1 MPLPLKLFSLMPK
14 EKVVPSVPTP
24 APAEISPVAFSSKY
38 KSISVRFSSSLFDLI
53 LDVTEEKNLLTSI
66 YLKIYYV

>member
-1 MPLPLKLFSLMPK
+1 MPK

-66 YLKIYYV
+66 YLKIYYVVNY